1 MKRNALIALCLLT
14 AAAAAFARQT
24 AAPVDDSQKPVAIV
38 NGEVIT
44 KAKLDQLYSSM
55 GVQMRQQYDQAG
67 GKAAF
72 LDNYV
77 AKRLLIQEAMKSGF
91 DKKPETLAALD
102 IVRESAL
109 FDRFVREVV
118 GATIVTEADIRKHYD
133 DNRADF
139 AVPEMAK
146 VRHIVAATGQ
156 GRTLEQA
163 REKIQQVA
171 GEIRAAIPAARTQTP
186 EMERIL
192 LSRFSE
198 AARKYS
204 EDGSAQAGG
213 DLGWRPRGVF
223 DKKFEEAAFNM
234 PKGVISGIIET
245 QFGYHLILVEDKK
258 PAGTQPFEEVR
269 SDIREL
275 LLSQKAAQV
284 ISNVKR
290 LTNELRA
297 NSKVALFPENVD

>member
-1 MKRNALIALCLLT
+1 MKRFALVSLFLL
-14 AAAAAFARQT
+14 AAVAAFAQPT
-24 AAPVDDSQKPVAIV
+24 GVPVDDSQKPVATV

-44 KAKLDQLYSSM
+44 KAKLDQLYASM
-55 GVQMRQQYDQAG
+55 GMQMRQQYDQAG

-102 IVRESAL
+102 MVRESAL
-109 FDRFVREVV
+109 FDRYVRDVV
-118 GATIVTEADIRKHYD
+118 GASVVTDADVRKHYD
-133 DNRADF
+133 SNIADF
-139 AVPEMAK
+139 ATPEMVK
-146 VRHIVAATGQ
+146 VRHIVAASGQ

-163 REKIQQVA
+163 RAKIEQVA
-171 GEIRAAIPAARTQTP
+171 GEIRSSIPTGRPQTP
-186 EMERIL
+186 EMERLL

-204 EDGSAQAGG
+204 EDGVAPSGG
-213 DLGWRPRGVF
+213 DLGWTKRGVF
-223 DKKFEEAAFNM
+223 DPKFEEAAFSI
-234 PKGVISGIIET
+234 PKGILSGIIET
-245 QFGYHLILVEDKK
+245 SFGYHLIFVEDKK
-258 PAGTQPFEEVR
+258 PAGAQPFEAVR
-269 SDIREL
+269 NDIREF

-284 ISNVKR
+284 IANVKQ

-297 NSKVALFPENVD
+297 SSKVALFPENVD